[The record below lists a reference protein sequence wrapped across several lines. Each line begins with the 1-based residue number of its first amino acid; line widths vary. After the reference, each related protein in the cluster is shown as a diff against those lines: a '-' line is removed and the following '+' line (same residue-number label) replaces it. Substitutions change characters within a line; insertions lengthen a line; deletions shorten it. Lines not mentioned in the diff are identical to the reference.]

1 MLDTETVE
9 RRQLLKMT
17 SITVG
22 VVGWSGVNQLKST
35 ICVSTVCVKSLQSC
49 PILCKPM
56 GYSLPGSPALGILQ
70 ARILKLVPISSSRES
85 S

>member
-22 VVGWSGVNQLKST
+22 VVGWSGVAEEKIT
-35 ICVSTVCVKSLQSC
+35 GGKEV
-49 PILCKPM
+49 
-56 GYSLPGSPALGILQ
+56 
-70 ARILKLVPISSSRES
+70 EE
-85 S
+85 